1 MVQPV
6 LQNELT
12 DEELFDQFRCGN
24 TGSFENLVR
33 RYEGELFGY
42 LNRYLRNRTLA
53 EDVFQNCFLQVY
65 QKAVMFEK
73 GRPFRPWLYSI
84 ATHLAI
90 DETRR
95 NKRRATVGLEGS
107 PKDHEERTSL
117 LDQLAS
123 NDARP
128 DHLAQEEE
136 KREQVRNAIESMPD
150 TLKQVLILA
159 YYQEFKYQEIAE
171 VLQIPL
177 GTVKSRMHTALEKFQ
192 EAWSRLQAE
201 SEKGR

>member
-1 MVQPV
+1 MVIEQTP
-6 LQNELT
+6 QHDQT
-12 DEELFDQFRCGN
+12 DEELFDQFRG
-24 TGSFENLVR
+24 GSMDSFEKLVH

-42 LNRYLRNRTLA
+42 LSRYLRNRTVA
-53 EDVFQNCFLQVY
+53 EDVFQNCFLQVH
-65 QKAVMFEK
+65 QKSSMFEK
-73 GRPFRPWLYSI
+73 GRAFRPWLYSI

-95 NKRRATVGLEGS
+95 NKRRATIGLEG
-107 PKDHEERTSL
+107 PVGDREEGVTL

-128 DHLAQEEE
+128 DRQAQEEE
-136 KREQVRNAIESMPD
+136 KRLQVRQAIDSIPEH
-150 TLKQVLILA
+150 LKQVLILA

-171 VLQIPL
+171 ALQVPL
-177 GTVKSRMHTALEKFQ
+177 GTVKSRMHTAMEKFQ

-201 SEKGR
+201 SDKE